1 MEKIQESAKNFLRL
15 VNSTKYVFHVARRNV
30 NIITLD
36 FSLKDFHHILGLQ
49 YLTDINIPRNKN
61 KTIEWILDDEQP
73 ITDAYLAE
81 SKFYKGKDYDE
92 KDIEKRISELSRLE
106 QYLDEENFIRIFTPD
121 NISQNNSL
129 MACDYIIESQLKG
142 SPTTVYIFLKHRNGE
157 DSPCCVVSFC
167 VKKNVS
173 YGGKN
178 LYWMLKEKIVDGNK
192 ITLYRHP
199 KYRDFQK
206 DCN

>member
-1 MEKIQESAKNFLRL
+1 MEKIQESAKNFLQL

-30 NIITLD
+30 RVISLD
-36 FSLKDFHHILGLQ
+36 FLLKDFHHISGLQ

-61 KTIEWILDDEQP
+61 KTIEWILDDKHP

-81 SKFYKGKDYDE
+81 SEFYKGKEYDE
-92 KDIEKRISELSRLE
+92 KDVEKRISELASLE
-106 QYLDEENFIRIFTPD
+106 KYLDEDNFIRIFTPN
-121 NISQNNSL
+121 NIAENNSL
-129 MACDYIIESQLKG
+129 MDCDYIIESRLKG
-142 SPTTVYIFLKHRNGE
+142 SSTTVYIFLKHRNGE
-157 DSPCCVVSFC
+157 HSPCCIVSFC

-178 LYWMLKEKIVDGNK
+178 LYWMLKEKIVDGNR

-199 KYRDFQK
+199 EYE
-206 DCN
+206 